1 MSKRTKKRNKSKNNK
16 TRAKGKGLAS
26 NLRET
31 RFLINN
37 LSYDGKSL
45 PPDVSK
51 LITRNYSRNLINS
64 RINEIRKKKI
74 LLEKLKKYKEIVHDI
89 HLNYPPES
97 LDDSGFDY
105 LSDKNVINKIIKKV
119 KNLHKENIT
128 DLEMIKIDNEL
139 EPIWS
144 EINQLFESE
153 MENPYR
159 VLDLDLLE
167 RFLFPLRAIF

>member
-1 MSKRTKKRNKSKNNK
+1 MSKKTKKRNKRKNNI
-16 TRAKGKGLAS
+16 TRAKGKGLGT
-26 NLRET
+26 NVRET

-64 RINEIRKKKI
+64 RINELHKKKI
-74 LLEKLKKYKEIVHDI
+74 ILEKLKKYKEIVHDI
-89 HLNYPPES
+89 HLSYPPES
-97 LDDSGFDY
+97 LDDSGFNY

-119 KNLHKENIT
+119 KNLHRENIT

-144 EINQLFESE
+144 EINELFESE
-153 MENPYR
+153 MENRYR

-167 RFLFPLRAIF
+167 QFLFPSVP

>member
-1 MSKRTKKRNKSKNNK
+1 MSKKSKKRNKIKNNK
-16 TRAKGKGLAS
+16 TRAKGKGLTS

-31 RFLINN
+31 KFLINN
-37 LSYDGKSL
+37 LSYDGKNL

-51 LITRNYSRNLINS
+51 LITRNYSKNLINS

-74 LLEKLKKYKEIVHDI
+74 LLEKLNRYKEIVHDI

-97 LDDSGFDY
+97 LYDSGFDY
-105 LSDKNVINKIIKKV
+105 LSDKNIINNIIKKV
-119 KNLHKENIT
+119 KNLHRENIT

-167 RFLFPLRAIF
+167 GFLFPSVP

>member
-64 RINEIRKKKI
+64 RINELHKKKI
-74 LLEKLKKYKEIVHDI
+74 ILEKLKKYKKIVNDI
-89 HLNYPPES
+89 HLSYPPEG

-119 KNLHKENIT
+119 KNLHRENIT
-128 DLEMIKIDNEL
+128 DDEMIKIDNEL
-139 EPIWS
+139 APIWS

-153 MENPYR
+153 IENPYR
-159 VLDLDLLE
+159 VLDVDLLE
-167 RFLFPLRAIF
+167 QFLFPSVP